1 MKEILAK
8 LVEGKDLTKEEAM
21 KAQELILTGQ
31 EATFHRQIL
40 EYLTAVKKEAKIPVM
55 MGFGIRTAEDVRPM
69 KEIIDGAIVGS
80 HFITLMREHGF
91 DPQAAADYCS
101 TFKKELNEM

>member
-1 MKEILAK
+1 MIV
-8 LVEGKDLTKEEAM
+8 VESDLPLL
-21 KAQELILTGQ
+21 ELS
-31 EATFHRQIL
+31 FFMSP
-40 EYLTAVKKEAKIPVM
+40 KIPVM

>member
-1 MKEILAK
+1 MMV
-8 LVEGKDLTKEEAM
+8 VESDLPLL
-21 KAQELILTGQ
+21 ELS
-31 EATFHRQIL
+31 FFMSP
-40 EYLTAVKKEAKIPVM
+40 KIPVM

-91 DPQAAADYCS
+91 YPQAAADYCS